1 MAKKKGN
8 ALRIIVG
15 VLGAAVLVLSAGL
28 IVSGRF
34 SARLQGGEN
43 TPSEQPETT
52 VLDSEVQEV
61 LDSLSLEQKVAQMFF
76 ITPESMTGYSR
87 VTQAGNASKEA
98 FAKYPVGGLVYF
110 AQNLRDPEQT
120 RTMLGNMQ
128 QFSEEQTGLPLFL
141 GVDEEGGTVVRIA
154 DNAAFGVENIGDM
167 ADIGATGDSSKAYD
181 VGETLAGYL
190 KDLGFNVDFAPVADV
205 FSNPKNTVIGK
216 RSFGSD
222 PNVVSEMVVQAVE
235 GLQDNGVAATVK
247 HFPGHGNTTQDSHS
261 GYASSDRTLEELQSM
276 EFLPFEAGVAAGTDF
291 IMVGHITLPNATE
304 EQSPSSINKEVV
316 TDMLRTGLGYSGLII
331 TDAMNMGAIT
341 QEYKSA
347 EAAVKAIQAGV
358 DIVLMPEDF
367 QEAYE
372 GVLAAVED
380 GTLTE
385 ERIDESVARII
396 AEKLAIQNES
406 LNSDVVG

>member
-1 MAKKKGN
+1 
-8 ALRIIVG
+8 
-15 VLGAAVLVLSAGL
+15 
-28 IVSGRF
+28 
-34 SARLQGGEN
+34 
-43 TPSEQPETT
+43 
-52 VLDSEVQEV
+52 
-61 LDSLSLEQKVAQMFF
+61 
-76 ITPESMTGYSR
+76 
-87 VTQAGNASKEA
+87 
-98 FAKYPVGGLVYF
+98 
-110 AQNLRDPEQT
+110 
-120 RTMLGNMQ
+120 
-128 QFSEEQTGLPLFL
+128 
-141 GVDEEGGTVVRIA
+141 
-154 DNAAFGVENIGDM
+154 
-167 ADIGATGDSSKAYD
+167 
-181 VGETLAGYL
+181 
-190 KDLGFNVDFAPVADV
+190 
-205 FSNPKNTVIGK
+205 
-216 RSFGSD
+216 
-222 PNVVSEMVVQAVE
+222 
-235 GLQDNGVAATVK
+235 
-247 HFPGHGNTTQDSHS
+247 
-261 GYASSDRTLEELQSM
+261 M

>member
-1 MAKKKGN
+1 M
-8 ALRIIVG
+8 
-15 VLGAAVLVLSAGL
+15 
-28 IVSGRF
+28 
-34 SARLQGGEN
+34 
-43 TPSEQPETT
+43 
-52 VLDSEVQEV
+52 

-76 ITPESMTGYSR
+76 ITPESLTGYSR

-276 EFLPFEAGVAAGTDF
+276 EFLPFEAGIAAGTDF

-367 QEAYE
+367 QAAYE

>member
-1 MAKKKGN
+1 MARKKGN

-43 TPSEQPETT
+43 TPPEQPETT

-76 ITPESMTGYSR
+76 ITPESLTGYSR

-141 GVDEEGGTVVRIA
+141 GVDEEGGRVARIA
-154 DNAAFGVENIGDM
+154 NHEAFGVENVGDM

-181 VGETLAGYL
+181 VGETLAAYL

-235 GLQDNGVAATVK
+235 GLQDNGVAAAVK